1 MSAQFEFLGPL
12 KALVNGDEIIEV
24 DATDIGEALEKL
36 QESYDGLLGRLL
48 SDSGTVHRHINIFL
62 NEEDIQL
69 KDNLQTGLSPGDK
82 VTLISAIAG
91 G

>member
-1 MSAQFEFLGPL
+1 M
-12 KALVNGDEIIEV
+12 
-24 DATDIGEALEKL
+24 DATNIREALEKL

-62 NEEDIQL
+62 NEQDIQL
-69 KDNLQTGLSPGDK
+69 KDNLQTALSPGDK